1 LTGGAIRSD
10 SHYGRKTGSPLE
22 KGEIMLYDVADKGMK
37 TGNKEPSLMHRRT
50 KKEGGF
56 SLIEVLVTIF
66 ILGAVCITL
75 ISVFIYG
82 FNLLAKTKQTAVVTQ
97 VAQFEV
103 ERYRNMDFATIGVPP
118 ISAPLGTTTSTFQEL
133 FNDDETSPYYFM
145 FKKDG
150 SEYIPFLRNGQETI
164 VIEDGSTINMDNNI
178 KKMTV
183 TVVWDYRNRTIAAGD
198 PMRKDVVTYFSKDGI
213 NRR

>member
-1 LTGGAIRSD
+1 
-10 SHYGRKTGSPLE
+10 
-22 KGEIMLYDVADKGMK
+22 MLYDVADKGMK

>member
-1 LTGGAIRSD
+1 MGF
-10 SHYGRKTGSPLE
+10 PLE
-22 KGEIMLYDVADKGMK
+22 KGENMFYYDVADKGMK
-37 TGNKEPSLMHRRT
+37 TGNKEIRLMRRRI

-56 SLIEVLVTIF
+56 SLIEVLITIF
-66 ILGAVCITL
+66 ILGVVCITL
-75 ISVFIYG
+75 VSVFIYG

-103 ERYRNMDFATIGVPP
+103 ERYRNMNFASITPPVPP
-118 ISAPLGTTTSTFQEL
+118 TSTFQKL
-133 FNDDETSPYYFM
+133 FSDDSYDETSPYYFM

-150 SEYIPFLRNGQETI
+150 SDYIPFLRNGQETI
-164 VIEDGSTINMDNNI
+164 VIEDGSTINMDVNI

-183 TVVWDYRNRTIAAGD
+183 TVVWDYRNRTIASGD

>member
-1 LTGGAIRSD
+1 
-10 SHYGRKTGSPLE
+10 
-22 KGEIMLYDVADKGMK
+22 MLYYDAAYNGMNSRN
-37 TGNKEPSLMHRRT
+37 GEPNQMRRQT
-50 KKEGGF
+50 HKEGGF
-56 SLIEVLVTIF
+56 SLIEVLITIF
-66 ILGAVCITL
+66 ILAIVCITL
-75 ISVFIYG
+75 VTVFIYG

-103 ERYRNMDFATIGVPP
+103 ERYRNMNFLDITP
-118 ISAPLGTTTSTFQEL
+118 GTTTSTFQEL
-133 FNDDETSPYYFM
+133 FGNIETSPYYFM

-150 SEYIPFLRNGQETI
+150 SEYIPYLRNGQETI
-164 VIEDGSTINMDNNI
+164 VIQSGDTINMDENI

-183 TVVWDYRNRTIAAGD
+183 TIVWDYRNRTIAGGN

>member
-1 LTGGAIRSD
+1 LTGGAITSD
-10 SHYGRKTGSPLE
+10 SHYRRKIGFPLE
-22 KGEIMLYDVADKGMK
+22 KGENMLYYDVVDKGMK
-37 TGNKEPSLMHRRT
+37 TGNIGPNLMRRQT

-56 SLIEVLVTIF
+56 SLIEVLITIF

-75 ISVFIYG
+75 VSVFIYG

-103 ERYRNMDFATIGVPP
+103 ESYRNMNFVAITP
-118 ISAPLGTTTSTFQEL
+118 GTTTSTFQEL
-133 FNDDETSPYYFM
+133 FGNVETSPYYFM

-164 VIEDGSTINMDNNI
+164 VIEDGSTINMDENI

-183 TVVWDYRNRTIAAGD
+183 TVVWDYRNRTIAGGD

>member
-1 LTGGAIRSD
+1 MTWGAIRSD
-10 SHYGRKTGSPLE
+10 SHYGRKIGFPLE
-22 KGEIMLYDVADKGMK
+22 KGENMLYYYDVADKGMN
-37 TGNKEPSLMHRRT
+37 TGNKEVRPMRKRT

-56 SLIEVLVTIF
+56 SLIEVLITIF
-66 ILGAVCITL
+66 ILGIVCITL
-75 ISVFIYG
+75 VSVFIYG
-82 FNLLAKTKQTAVVTQ
+82 FNLLAKTKQTAQVTE
-97 VAQFEV
+97 VAQFEI
-103 ERYRNMDFATIGVPP
+103 EKFRNMNFDAIIP
-118 ISAPLGTTTSTFQEL
+118 GTTTSTFQTL
-133 FNDDETSPYYFM
+133 FNNDETSPYYFL

-164 VIEDGSTINMDNNI
+164 VIEDGTTINMDGNI

-183 TVVWDYRNRTIAAGD
+183 TVVWDYRNRTIALGE

>member
-1 LTGGAIRSD
+1 MKIS
-10 SHYGRKTGSPLE
+10 LE
-22 KGEIMLYDVADKGMK
+22 KGDKRLYYVIVDKGK
-37 TGNKEPSLMHRRT
+37 NTGNKEVRLMRRRT
-50 KKEGGF
+50 DKKGGF

-103 ERYRNMDFATIGVPP
+103 EKYRNMDFAKIGVPP
-118 ISAPLGTTTSTFQEL
+118 ISVPLGTTTSTFQTL
-133 FNDDETSPYYFM
+133 FSNDETSPYYFM

-164 VIEDGSTINMDNNI
+164 VIEDGTTINMDENI

-183 TVVWDYRNRTIAAGD
+183 TVVWDYRNRTIATGD

>member
-1 LTGGAIRSD
+1 MKIS
-10 SHYGRKTGSPLE
+10 LE
-22 KGEIMLYDVADKGMK
+22 KGDKRLYYVIVDKGK
-37 TGNKEPSLMHRRT
+37 NTGNKEVRLMRRRT
-50 KKEGGF
+50 DKEGGF

-103 ERYRNMDFATIGVPP
+103 EKYRNMDFAKIGVPP
-118 ISAPLGTTTSTFQEL
+118 ISVPLGTTTSTFQTL
-133 FNDDETSPYYFM
+133 FSNDETSPYYFM

-164 VIEDGSTINMDNNI
+164 VIEDGTTINMDENI

-183 TVVWDYRNRTIAAGD
+183 TVVWDYRNRTIATGD

>member
-1 LTGGAIRSD
+1 M
-10 SHYGRKTGSPLE
+10 GSPLE
-22 KGEIMLYDVADKGMK
+22 KGENMLYYDVADKGMK
-37 TGNKEPSLMHRRT
+37 TGNKEVRLMRRRT

-56 SLIEVLVTIF
+56 SLIEVLITIF
-66 ILGAVCITL
+66 ILGVVCITL
-75 ISVFIYG
+75 VSVFIYG

-103 ERYRNMDFATIGVPP
+103 EKYRNMDFATIGVPP
-118 ISAPLGTTTSTFQEL
+118 ISAPLGTTTNTFQTL
-133 FNDDETSPYYFM
+133 FDNDNNNETSPYYFM

-164 VIEDGSTINMDNNI
+164 VIEDGTTINMDENI

-183 TVVWDYRNRTIAAGD
+183 TVVWDYRNRTIAGGD

>member
-1 LTGGAIRSD
+1 
-10 SHYGRKTGSPLE
+10 
-22 KGEIMLYDVADKGMK
+22 
-37 TGNKEPSLMHRRT
+37 MHRRT

-56 SLIEVLVTIF
+56 SLIEVLITIF

-75 ISVFIYG
+75 VSVFIYG

-103 ERYRNMDFATIGVPP
+103 ESYRNMNFVAITP
-118 ISAPLGTTTSTFQEL
+118 GTTTSTFQEL

-164 VIEDGSTINMDNNI
+164 VIEDGTTINMDENI

-183 TVVWDYRNRTIAAGD
+183 TVVWDYRNRTIAGGD